1 MEETLNISST
11 EPGIQKCK
19 NCGSI
24 VSGKFCPECGQS
36 TDTRRFSAKTIVHD
50 FMHGFLHIDHILAHT
65 LKALLTKPGVTLRGY
80 LHGERVRYANPF
92 TMILV
97 FGALTSLLMGKV
109 NMESLIVD
117 LNITAKQFVDTES
130 WNFSVKHFTYRVIL
144 GIPVYALVSRFF
156 YFKKPFNYTEH
167 LIVNTFIRAM
177 ADVFIVIA
185 ALILILVQQ
194 DTAVLVV
201 KLIVIFVILLYY
213 GWSFSRLFDGRVT
226 VFGFL
231 KGFVCALLSLSI
243 ELFLLSLL
251 IMD

>member
-1 MEETLNISST
+1 MNISGT
-11 EPGIQKCK
+11 ELEIKKCK
-19 NCGSI
+19 NCGNI
-24 VSGKFCPECGQS
+24 ISGNYCPECGQR
-36 TDTRRFSAKTIVHD
+36 TDTRRFSAKTIIHD
-50 FMHGFLHIDHILAHT
+50 FMHGFLHIDHILGHT
-65 LKALLTKPGVTLRGY
+65 LKELLINPGETLRSY
-80 LHGERVRYANPF
+80 LLGKRIRYANPF

-97 FGALTSLLMGKV
+97 FGALTSVLMRKV

-117 LNITAKQFVDTES
+117 LNITAKQFVDAES

-144 GIPVYALVSRFF
+144 GIPVYALVSRIF

-177 ADVFIVIA
+177 ADVFLVIA
-185 ALILILVQQ
+185 ALILILIHQ
-194 DTAVLVV
+194 DAAVLVV

-213 GWSFSRLFDGRVT
+213 GWSFSGLFDGRIT
-226 VFGFL
+226 IAGFL
-231 KGFVCALLSLSI
+231 KGFACALLSLAI